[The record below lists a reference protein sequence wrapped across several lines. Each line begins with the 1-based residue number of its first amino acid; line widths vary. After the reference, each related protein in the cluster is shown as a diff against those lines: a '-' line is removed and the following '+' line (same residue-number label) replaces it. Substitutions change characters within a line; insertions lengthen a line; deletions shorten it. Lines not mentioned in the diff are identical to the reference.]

1 MSEAARSGK
10 STFATYLDVT
20 RRQFPIL
27 AAAIVIV
34 PMIAALFSMVQTPQF
49 EAQAAVTVTPSGL
62 GDSLGELGGA
72 FNRYGDSPPDRFIAT
87 QVEIARTPQLAGNV
101 VEAVREE
108 GTVSDELTPGQFLD
122 SSTVEPTPAADVLVF
137 KVTDADADVAAQLAG
152 AYAQQYTSYTAQLD
166 RGVQAAEIARIDEEI
181 AALQEEIAALQGE
194 DEAAA
199 QAEIQT
205 LTQQRA
211 QLQGFL
217 PSVVAQ
223 VISEPDSATQVA
235 PRTVI
240 NLAAGILLGA
250 VLGVGLAVLR
260 ETLDTRVRTSEEIS
274 RTLGVPLLARLPT
287 SSVRRKRGAKLV
299 MLDDSETVEAETFRF
314 LRTNFSV
321 ANLTHGAKIVMITS
335 AKEQEGKSTVTAN
348 LALALAR
355 AGSRVALV
363 DLDLRRPGQRR
374 LLDLPEGAGF
384 TEVALGKVRL
394 ERAVHRMTLVD
405 PERSNRR
412 KGQTENG
419 KEHAR
424 EFGFVEVLTTGASPR
439 GVGEF
444 VGSSNTVAVLE
455 QLRSRADVVLIDV
468 PPILRVGDAAA
479 LLPSVDAV
487 LLVARLNYVDRPLLG
502 ELRRTLKNATAP
514 SLGVVVT
521 GVPKEETFTGA
532 YGTTYEPVPR
542 QPVN

>member
-10 STFATYLDVT
+10 SAFATYLDVT
-20 RRQFPIL
+20 RRQFPVL
-27 AAAIVIV
+27 AAAIV
-34 PMIAALFSMVQTPQF
+34 IAALFSMVQTPQY
-49 EAQAAVTVTPSGL
+49 EAQAQVTVRPSGL
-62 GDSLGELGGA
+62 GESLGELGGA
-72 FNRYGDSPPDRFIAT
+72 FNRYADSPPDRFIAT
-87 QVEIARTPQLAGNV
+87 HVEIARTPQLAGNV
-101 VEAVREE
+101 LEAVREE
-108 GTVSDELTPGQFLD
+108 GAISDELTTEEFLA
-122 SSTVEPTPAADVLVF
+122 SSAVEPTPAADVLIF
-137 KVTDADADVAAQLAG
+137 KVTNADVDAAVQLAT
-152 AYAQQYTSYTAQLD
+152 AYAQQYTSYLPELD
-166 RGVQAAEIARIDEEI
+166 RAWLDGTIARIDAEVTQ
-181 AALQEEIAALQGE
+181 LQAQGG
-194 DEAAA
+194 APA
-199 QAEIQT
+199 QADIEN
-205 LTQQRA
+205 LTAQRA
-211 QLQGFL
+211 QIQGLRSF
-217 PSVVAQ
+217 PSVIAQ
-223 VISEPDSATQVA
+223 VISEPDSASQVA
-235 PRTVI
+235 PRTFL

-260 ETLDTRVRTSEEIS
+260 ETLDTRVRSSEEIS
-274 RTLGVPLLARLPT
+274 RTLGIPLLARLPT

-321 ANLTHGAKIVMITS
+321 ANLTHGAKTVMITS
-335 AKEQEGKSTVTAN
+335 AIEQEGKSTVTAN

-374 LLDLPEGAGF
+374 LLDLPDGAGF

-405 PERSNRR
+405 PERSGRR

-424 EFGFVEVLTTGASPR
+424 EFGYVEVLTTGDLPR

-455 QLRSRADVVLIDV
+455 QLRSRVDVVLIDA
-468 PPILRVGDAAA
+468 PPMLRVGDASA

-487 LLVARLNYVDRPLLG
+487 LLVTRLNYVRRTLLV
-502 ELRRTLKNATAP
+502 ELRRTLKHATAP

-532 YGTTYEPVPR
+532 YGTTYEPAPR
-542 QPVN
+542 QPVT